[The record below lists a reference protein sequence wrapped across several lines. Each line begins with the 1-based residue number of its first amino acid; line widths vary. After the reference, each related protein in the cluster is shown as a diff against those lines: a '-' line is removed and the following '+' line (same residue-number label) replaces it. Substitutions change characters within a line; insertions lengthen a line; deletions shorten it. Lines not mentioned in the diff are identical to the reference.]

1 MAPANSRKRKSDE
14 MDEGAGAGGAVT
26 PSGSPA
32 RKRLRITQQQK
43 QALMDNLQL
52 EITERARQLR
62 AGYALQCADLRARIE
77 RRVNRIPLSIR
88 KMTMR
93 ELMQQHEASIA
104 KQNQP
109 RTSPPKQTTSVQVPA
124 PKPLPPLPQESGST
138 KLPSPIRAQ
147 PPQATAARG
156 IRKRMSPQIQ
166 IALDKVS
173 EDDQAESAALD
184 TLPVTKNTKRARG
197 AAAAAVP
204 TTRPASRAVAK
215 QPPISVLS
223 PRSHNSRTLPRS
235 PIKDPYLPA
244 SPTKNMFGRP
254 GATAISP
261 IRPASPLKSAAT
273 AATTAISA
281 SVHGMI
287 EHAKR
292 GGTATAAKLTR
303 TASKE
308 KKEAAALAKAQMLP
322 PPKPSVPPSPQRA
335 FSQASTRSVA
345 TDASTTSTGT
355 TVVVKPKRGGRPATV
370 KATSAQHTKDVATT
384 EKKKGGVARAASAA
398 KTALKRNATAGTGTG
413 TTSKKVVVAE
423 PAAGR
428 RVLRKR
434 A

>member
-14 MDEGAGAGGAVT
+14 MDEGAGVAVT

-109 RTSPPKQTTSVQVPA
+109 RTSPSKQTMSVQVPA

-138 KLPSPIRAQ
+138 KLPSPVRAQ
-147 PPQATAARG
+147 PPQATATRG

-184 TLPVTKNTKRARG
+184 TLPVTKNTKRAKG
-197 AAAAAVP
+197 AAAAP
-204 TTRPASRAVAK
+204 TTRPASRATTK
-215 QPPISVLS
+215 QAPISVLS

-345 TDASTTSTGT
+345 TDASATSTGT
-355 TVVVKPKRGGRPATV
+355 TVVVKPKRGGRPATA
-370 KATSAQHTKDVATT
+370 KATTTQHTKDVATT
-384 EKKKGGVARAASAA
+384 EKTKGGVARAASAA